1 MSLAPQIGSARIKKL
16 LTQFET
22 VEMICKA
29 SSKQLTLFQLNALQI
44 NHIKNPDQ
52 TTLTAIVKWAEQENH
67 FIIPFTDSR
76 YPPLLLETVGHP
88 AILYIQGDIT
98 VLYQKQIAIV
108 GSRNPTH
115 TGLELATEFAGELTQ
130 HDFCIT
136 SGLAMGIDTAS
147 HTGALAQNGKT
158 IAVLGSGLQFIYPK
172 RNEALATII
181 SQQGCLISELPL
193 NTPPQA
199 ENFPKRN
206 RIISGLSLGTL
217 VIEAA
222 LRSGSLITAQF
233 AAEQNRDVFAIP
245 GSIRNPLSKGCL
257 ALIQQGAK
265 CVTSVNDILIEFQ
278 SALFEK
284 NSISKQGDVQSLDC
298 TSQQVL
304 ACIDDN
310 VTTIDQIC
318 ARSKLS
324 PQVVTSTLLPLELDG
339 VVKVRFGGYTK

>member
-1 MSLAPQIGSARIKKL
+1 MNHTISNSLIYWITLSLAPQIGSARIKKL

-199 ENFPKRN
+199 ENFPK
-206 RIISGLSLGTL
+206 
-217 VIEAA
+217 
-222 LRSGSLITAQF
+222 
-233 AAEQNRDVFAIP
+233 QNRDVFAIP